1 MVTRTALLASV
12 PVRPVPPTN
21 TLTLTAPGLTPSVC
35 VCVCVYLQPRYRLP
49 GVLVAGGVVGYTV
62 VLVAVRELDAYM
74 VRKHGVA
81 SG

>member
-1 MVTRTALLASV
+1 
-12 PVRPVPPTN
+12 VR
-21 TLTLTAPGLTPSVC
+21 VC
-35 VCVCVYLQPRYRLP
+35 EGPQPRYRLP
-49 GVLVAGGVVGYTV
+49 GALVAGGVVGYTA